1 MTIEP
6 GPNAAD
12 PQVADQPRQAPARNW
27 VAALGSAIALCA
39 SGVSLWETVL
49 RQAAL
54 EVYVGD
60 NISYTRD
67 PYGSYEVFVVPITI
81 ANTGAQD
88 GAVVSMRLE
97 VKNPS
102 TGQNEVF
109 PATYTADANYFAGRD
124 NVTERLRRP
133 KAPFA
138 PLSIPGRG
146 RFSGT
151 VLFYI
156 SDYKEQRIVE
166 PRSRIE
172 AQLTMT
178 VPPPRGWLD
187 KWIGA
192 PAPTPHAMMLE
203 VANFLPGGLLAGDLA
218 RAKSVVAPPQSH

>member
-1 MTIEP
+1 MADSETTTDNPPEEP
-6 GPNAAD
+6 RIASG
-12 PQVADQPRQAPARNW
+12 RNW
-27 VAALGSAIALCA
+27 LASVGSAIALCA

-67 PYGSYEVFVVPITI
+67 PYGSYEVLVVPITI

-88 GAVVSMRLE
+88 GAVVSMRLN
-97 VKNPS
+97 VRN
-102 TGQNEVF
+102 TGSGQTEVF
-109 PATYTADANYFAGRD
+109 PASFTADANYFAGRD
-124 NVTERLRRP
+124 NVPERMRRP

-138 PLSIPGRG
+138 PLSIAGRG

-151 VLFYI
+151 VLFYM
-156 SDYKEQRIVE
+156 SDFKEQRVVE

-172 AQLTMT
+172 VELTMS

-187 KWIGA
+187 KWLA
-192 PAPTPHAMMLE
+192 APPPAPHRMTLE
-203 VANFLPGGLLAGDLA
+203 IPNFLPGGLLAGDMA
-218 RAKSVVAPPQSH
+218 RARIAEPAPSSR